1 MSEKTIT
8 HVDVWRWLNSNK
20 DKVSI
25 VIDREVY
32 YLGDTILMVQDEGLL
47 IKAKIINKKDKV

>member
-1 MSEKTIT
+1 MIKKTIT

-25 VIDREVY
+25 LIEQGAY

-47 IKAKIINKKDKV
+47 IKAKIINKKDKT